1 MQKDLEFSELDEQ
14 KGYRMVCGS
23 VGITSTPMPG
33 VWNTSTT
40 LSSDVHLSYR
50 IQRSIPS
57 IEESSREFHDLL
69 SNLPFLLGVLG
80 QEEDDEDI

>member
-33 VWNTSTT
+33 MWDTSTT
-40 LSSDVHLSYR
+40 LSSDVHLSYHYKR
-50 IQRSIPS
+50 VLSES
-57 IEESSREFHDLL
+57 EESSREFFHLL
-69 SNLPFLLGVLG
+69 HSASSAMGIW
-80 QEEDDEDI
+80 EEDGDEDL

>member
-1 MQKDLEFSELDEQ
+1 MQKDLEFLELDD
-14 KGYRMVCGS
+14 KGYSLVQGH
-23 VGITSTPMPG
+23 VVITTTSMPG

-50 IQRSIPS
+50 IQRCLPS

-80 QEEDDEDI
+80 QEEDDEDL